1 MNQVGQQSEK
11 ENGSNHEN
19 SVEMMVER
27 DEQAAATADEPVPF
41 DFNRSLVAGVISGA
55 AASILCAPL
64 DLIKTRLQVYSLV
77 VVQESVAGTAASRPL
92 TSTTLWRLWRD
103 MAAEGW
109 RGYFRGLPAT
119 LVTVPAFWGV
129 YCKSRSCQAWFRAIV
144 FF

>member
-1 MNQVGQQSEK
+1 MNQPEK
-11 ENGSNHEN
+11 QNGDN
-19 SVEMMVER
+19 VEIR
-27 DEQAAATADEPVPF
+27 DNDELATTADQPVPSPL

-77 VVQESVAGTAASRPL
+77 VVQESVTGTAASRPL

-129 YCKSRSCQAWFRAIV
+129 YCK
-144 FF
+144 